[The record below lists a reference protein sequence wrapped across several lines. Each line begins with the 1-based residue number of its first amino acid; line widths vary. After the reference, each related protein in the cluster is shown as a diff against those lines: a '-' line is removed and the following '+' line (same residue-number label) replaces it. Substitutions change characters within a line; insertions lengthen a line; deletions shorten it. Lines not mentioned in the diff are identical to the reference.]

1 VTWTSYCDFVL
12 NLTYMIL
19 AHEGLAVFR
28 WPIEALLYFAKQRL
42 RAGI

>member
-1 VTWTSYCDFVL
+1 VRWTTYCDSVL

-28 WPIEALLYFAKQRL
+28 WPIEALLYFARHWL
-42 RAGI
+42 HTGI